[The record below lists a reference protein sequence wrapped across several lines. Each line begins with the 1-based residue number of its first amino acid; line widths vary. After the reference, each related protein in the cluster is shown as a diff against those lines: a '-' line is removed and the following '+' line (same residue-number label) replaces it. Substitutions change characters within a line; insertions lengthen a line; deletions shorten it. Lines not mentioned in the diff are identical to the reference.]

1 MEKIEKTTNANF
13 YFVKENEIGDF
24 NFFINHQV
32 NNSSRNS
39 LFFIIDKSVISQKV
53 NPFSYFKK
61 MQVDLFK
68 ILGHSEFKFLKNLEQ
83 MNKNFNQFINDIIP
97 YGTFTNE
104 TSYRFDVFSEDVHFS
119 YEKKILIIL
128 KLIFLINRN
137 TNKSVN
143 IFIND
148 DLDSFSFDYRAIFR
162 DHLNSKKR
170 QGDLNVF
177 TRLNNYLALGSF
189 SSETNQKLIQLYRDK
204 NNKLNEKEIFAKFNK
219 DYLYEFVSETN
230 IFNLK
235 SKPTVLIPN
244 IKYKYLLDKKFLI
257 THNFLVYVDLT
268 HLNYYLRVI
277 KELGYLHRTKVI
289 YYDLNKVVTT
299 QIKNNK
305 VSSKKIAKNE
315 RIDWISYDEALA
327 NRVSS
332 KWRTNLN
339 LEPIN
344 YFIDD
349 RLYNK
354 TKIYSEN
361 ETIQKVAKLNQ
372 ENSIEEQTPNKV
384 VKQDKKKTNIK
395 EAEKPIVNKDIIE
408 SIESES
414 VIQNDVI
421 NLNETEIEQTETFDN
436 VVEHNNNAPYTDEN
450 LKIEVFEA
458 NDNTHIESNVKE
470 DKEAEGEINIDKI
483 LIEEVTKL
491 SMDDLAKI
499 NLLNQNNLLS
509 IALTERLNH
518 YTKEYD
524 KQSLTE
530 SEIRQVIVNTLSDF
544 LRTKLIKNNM
554 PKQKRVKSTK
564 KSNKRWNK

>member
-1 MEKIEKTTNANF
+1 MEKIDKTTNANF

-53 NPFSYFKK
+53 NPFNYFKK

-68 ILGHSEFKFLKNLEQ
+68 ILGHNEFKFLKNLEQ

-148 DLDSFSFDYRAIFR
+148 DLDSFSFDYRTIFR

-170 QGDLNVF
+170 QGDLNIF
-177 TRLNNYLALGSF
+177 TRLNNYLALGSLDEDA
-189 SSETNQKLIQLYRDK
+189 SQKVIQLYRDK

-332 KWRTNLN
+332 KWRNNLN

-361 ETIQKVAKLNQ
+361 ETVEKVAKLNQ
-372 ENSIEEQTPNKV
+372 ENSIEEKV
-384 VKQDKKKTNIK
+384 TKENIK
-395 EAEKPIVNKDIIE
+395 KSSNKNDLKKSPISDENIAEL
-408 SIESES
+408 SENETS
-414 VIQNDVI
+414 IQNDVI
-421 NLNETEIEQTETFDN
+421 NLTETEIEQTEAFDN
-436 VVEHNNNAPYTDEN
+436 VIEHNNNAPYTDEN

-458 NDNTHIESNVKE
+458 NDNTYIESNVKE
-470 DKEAEGEINIDKI
+470 DNEVEGEINIDKI

-524 KQSLTE
+524 KQALTE
-530 SEIRQVIVNTLSDF
+530 AEIRQVIVNTLSDF

-554 PKQKRVKSTK
+554 PKQKRVKSAK